1 MEKESEMQDLREEV
15 TDKYSLHGRVF
26 NRLREDIISGKYKEN
41 EELRENTIAQEMGV
55 SRTPVREAIKQ
66 LELEGLVSVIPNKGA
81 YVTGISEKDIRDIY
95 VIRSYL
101 EGLCARWACEKQTE
115 ALIAELT
122 EVVDLTDFYI
132 EKENTNQILELDDR
146 FHEILYQASQSKRL
160 YQLLSDFHHYVKRV
174 RQLSLS
180 RISRAKESNKEHRAI
195 LNAIIA
201 GDEEEAE
208 RLAHEHIIKTISNH
222 IERGI

>member
-1 MEKESEMQDLREEV
+1 MQDLKGEV
-15 TDKYSLHGRVF
+15 SDKYSLHGRVF

-41 EELRENTIAQEMGV
+41 EELRESTIAGELGV

-66 LELEGLVSVIPNKGA
+66 LELEGLVNVIPNKGA

-101 EGLCARWACEKQTE
+101 EGLCARWACEKQTDD
-115 ALIAELT
+115 LILKLS

-132 EKENTNQILELDDR
+132 EKGNTDQILELDDR
-146 FHEILYQASQSKRL
+146 FHELLYQASGSKRL
-160 YQLLSDFHHYVKRV
+160 YTLLSDFHHYVKPI
-174 RQLSLS
+174 RQQSLS
-180 RISRAKESNKEHRAI
+180 RISRAKESNAEHRAI
-195 LNAIIA
+195 VEAFKK

-208 RLAHEHIIKTISNH
+208 RLAHEHIIRTISSH
-222 IERGI
+222 IMRGL